1 MGRVMSKD
9 EIHRKRWYIWLM
21 VVSVTFASCID
32 TSSLNVALP
41 VIADEL
47 NISMAQVELVV
58 TLNLITIIS
67 LILSFGRLG
76 DIKGKDR
83 IFTLGIGIFF
93 LGSLISFFSYRYE
106 MLLIG
111 RIVTG
116 MGAAMTMALNQG
128 IIAEVFSRGQR
139 GKALGMNGSLV
150 ALGTMLGPA
159 VGGFMTDSFGWNS
172 IFLLNIP
179 ICLVDFFFCLWF
191 LPHLEGEKTMKI
203 DIKGSIVFAV
213 FIISLYLSIKFL
225 QNGQDGY
232 LQFIG
237 LLVFALI
244 VGWLFY
250 KEEVK
255 NASPMLDFSLF
266 KTKLFTVS
274 VFCSFLAFFAIS
286 SNNFIMPFYLQ
297 KVLGFSVGDA
307 GHLMMIYPL
316 MMVLV
321 APLSGALS
329 DKIGSEVLGVIGL
342 SLGTVG
348 LGIMS
353 FLGENSS
360 VFLYIIG
367 TVVMAL
373 GFSTFQSPNTA
384 LIMSTV
390 PPNKTGAAG
399 SLNGLTRNLGNI
411 FGISISTAVL
421 YNLMS
426 MRLGYMTNSFVE
438 GRADVFVFGMRG
450 VYFLAMGLAAV
461 GLILSIVRLK
471 SRNKTKT
478 ENK

>member
-1 MGRVMSKD
+1 MGRVMDGD

-21 VVSVTFASCID
+21 VAIITFANCVD

-47 NISMAQVELVV
+47 NITMAQVELVV

-83 IFTLGIGIFF
+83 IFTCGIAVFF
-93 LGSLISFFSYRYE
+93 VGSLISFLARQYE
-106 MLLIG
+106 ILLLG
-111 RIVTG
+111 RIVAG

-139 GKALGMNGSLV
+139 GRALGMQGSLV

-159 VGGFMTDSFGWNS
+159 VGGFMTETFGWNTV
-172 IFLLNIP
+172 FLLNIP
-179 ICLVDFFFCLWF
+179 VCLIDFFFCLWL
-191 LPHLEGEKTMKI
+191 LPHLEGDKDMKI
-203 DIKGSIVFAV
+203 DIKGSLVFAV

-225 QNGQDGY
+225 QNGHEGY
-232 LQFIG
+232 IKFIG
-237 LLVFALI
+237 LFIFALA

-250 KEEVK
+250 REERK
-255 NASPMLDFSLF
+255 NTSPMLDFSLF
-266 KTKLFTVS
+266 STKLFTVS
-274 VFCSFLAFFAIS
+274 VFCSFLGFFAIS

-321 APLSGALS
+321 APMSGALS

-342 SLGTVG
+342 SFGVAG

-353 FLGENSS
+353 LLGENSS
-360 VFLYIIG
+360 VWLYVFG
-367 TVVMAL
+367 TVVMAF
-373 GFSTFQSPNTA
+373 GFSTFQSPNTS

-411 FGISISTAVL
+411 FGISVSTAVL

-426 MRLGYMTNSFVE
+426 MRLGYQVDSFVE

-450 VYFLAMGLAAV
+450 IYFLAMGLAAV
-461 GLILSIVRLK
+461 GLILSILRLRSHSKAK
-471 SRNKTKT
+471 S
-478 ENK
+478 ENN